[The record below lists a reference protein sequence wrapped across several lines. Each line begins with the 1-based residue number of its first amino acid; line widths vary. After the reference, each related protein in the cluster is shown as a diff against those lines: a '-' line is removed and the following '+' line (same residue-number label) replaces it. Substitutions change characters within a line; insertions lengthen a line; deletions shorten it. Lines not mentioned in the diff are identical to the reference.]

1 MSHGGRLAI
10 LLPAPARG
18 DAGVGPHGISA
29 PLSMGRRASLCP
41 QVRRALMA
49 WGEGHLRAHAPARE
63 EARREEM
70 TGRVGANVFFRDGD
84 VNLHPSPQ
92 MWDRCIWSAPF
103 PKLTL

>member
-18 DAGVGPHGISA
+18 DAGIGPHGVSA
-29 PLSMGRRASLCP
+29 PLSVARRASLCL

-63 EARREEM
+63 EARCEEM
-70 TGRVGANVFFRDGD
+70 TGRGGAYVFLREGD
-84 VNLHPSPQ
+84 VT
-92 MWDRCIWSAPF
+92 SAPK
-103 PKLTL
+103 PTDVGSLHLVSTLP